1 METILTVTQ
10 IIISVLLI
18 TVILI
23 QNKNVTLNL
32 SSMWGWMWEI
42 TKRWGEKVLHIT
54 TIVLWT
60 LFTINSLLFFFIK

>member
-1 METILTVTQ
+1 MHAFLTTTL

-18 TVILI
+18 AVILL

-42 TKRWGEKVLHIT
+42 TKRWPEKVLHNA
-54 TIVLWT
+54 TILLWVLFVINT
-60 LFTINSLLFFFIK
+60 LAFFFMY